1 MKSLEEKIIV
11 SINNLPTLPTIYT
24 TIAEAIEDPSTTN
37 LKLANLISTDQASA
51 FKILKVVNSPLY
63 GFHGKID
70 SISQAI
76 MYLGRNE
83 VKNIIFALSVMSTFS
98 KDRYIKGLRP
108 VDLWAHSIGVGVI
121 SRNVGLEIGEKKI
134 ENYFLAG
141 VLHDIGKIIFLEFV
155 TQEYQKVVDLATLKN
170 YKINEAENE
179 ILGLDHERAGKL
191 LAEKWRIPQSLQ
203 DIILYHSNGKIGNS
217 TNKLLS
223 TVHLA
228 NIIAK
233 IIGFGFAGDHII
245 SRPEPMIWDELKLK
259 EGAIKSMKNKFLDD
273 YSHAIKTMLL

>member
-1 MKSLEEKIIV
+1 LGSF
-11 SINNLPTLPTIYT
+11 NWCWRN
-24 TIAEAIEDPSTTN
+24 
-37 LKLANLISTDQASA
+37 
-51 FKILKVVNSPLY
+51 FKKCRI
-63 GFHGKID
+63 
-70 SISQAI
+70 
-76 MYLGRNE
+76 RNW
-83 VKNIIFALSVMSTFS
+83 
-98 KDRYIKGLRP
+98 R
-108 VDLWAHSIGVGVI
+108 
-121 SRNVGLEIGEKKI
+121 KKI
-134 ENYFLAG
+134 ENYVLAG

>member
-11 SINNLPTLPTIYT
+11 SINNLPTLLTIYT

-233 IIGFGFAGDHII
+233 IIGFGFSGDHII